1 MSLSKYTEL
10 PDIDIAGQDLYETPE
25 VPSPSLS
32 DDDHDADDNQ
42 LPVPAPTAGAGRK
55 SAAIVPSASTASNAS
70 GVGGGAIAKGSL
82 DVEGAVAKFQRA
94 TEADARRAD
103 FSGALHHAP
112 KKPAGRYPPTHTFE
126 TQTYEIRGYASHPSP
141 QEKEKETPLA
151 KLRRLR
157 AETAA
162 LEEELA
168 LQAERPSQ
176 DSAEGEGAVSPLKI
190 LEQLRILRTDLGRL
204 DAEESGGVAGG
215 GGGSGWVGDARA
227 LIEKLAGGVGR
238 AAEEEK
244 EEGEGE
250 GSSSRG
256 TGTGTGIG
264 GSAKELGLLESRLTT
279 IESLVGIRPALVDDS
294 KAPSRPLL
302 PTMQRLEHQLTLF
315 TQPRHLDAISRRVK
329 VLVAELER
337 AHEARAKLSSLPPV
351 KPTSTGAGDEGKDGG
366 GGGGGG
372 GKEGTGSGSGTTPF
386 GTADQLARL
395 RSLFLLQTR
404 LEPLLPLTPHLLTR
418 LQSLSALH
426 ASSAHFA
433 SSLEALVDADRRVEE
448 RLREVRGLC
457 EGLRSGMGED
467 EGRVRGNL
475 EMVQGRMEELGRR
488 MDALGL

>member
-1 MSLSKYTEL
+1 
-10 PDIDIAGQDLYETPE
+10 
-25 VPSPSLS
+25 
-32 DDDHDADDNQ
+32 
-42 LPVPAPTAGAGRK
+42 
-55 SAAIVPSASTASNAS
+55 
-70 GVGGGAIAKGSL
+70 
-82 DVEGAVAKFQRA
+82 
-94 TEADARRAD
+94 
-103 FSGALHHAP
+103 
-112 KKPAGRYPPTHTFE
+112 
-126 TQTYEIRGYASHPSP
+126 
-141 QEKEKETPLA
+141 
-151 KLRRLR
+151 
-157 AETAA
+157 
-162 LEEELA
+162 
-168 LQAERPSQ
+168 
-176 DSAEGEGAVSPLKI
+176 
-190 LEQLRILRTDLGRL
+190 
-204 DAEESGGVAGG
+204 
-215 GGGSGWVGDARA
+215 
-227 LIEKLAGGVGR
+227 KLAGGVGR

-351 KPTSTGAGDEGKDGG
+351 KSTSTGAGDEGKDGG

>member
-103 FSGALHHAP
+103 
-112 KKPAGRYPPTHTFE
+112 
-126 TQTYEIRGYASHPSP
+126 
-141 QEKEKETPLA
+141 
-151 KLRRLR
+151 
-157 AETAA
+157 
-162 LEEELA
+162 
-168 LQAERPSQ
+168 
-176 DSAEGEGAVSPLKI
+176 SAEGEGVVSPLKI
-190 LEQLRILRTDLGRL
+190 LEQLRVLRTDLGRL

-351 KPTSTGAGDEGKDGG
+351 KSTSTGAGDEGKDGG